1 MNKILDGK
9 EFSKKLKQNIKEKV
23 SEYKVEY
30 NKVPKLVA
38 IMVGDSEASKTY
50 VNMKEKACLNV
61 GVDPVNVQLEKCTTE
76 ELIEIINKY
85 NDDPT
90 VSGIMI
96 QHPLPK
102 SLDEKKCV
110 EAIKPE
116 KDVDGLT
123 ESNFAKLCFN
133 QEGLFPCTPKG
144 IIELIKEYN
153 IDLTGKKVLIIGR
166 SQILGKPLSMMMLNE
181 NATVTIAHSKTEE
194 IEKLTKRADV
204 VCACL
209 GKPNFVKPEWV
220 KKGTILIDAGYNAGN
235 SGDIDAEAYKKASY
249 YTPVPGGVGPVT
261 VAELLNQTLIA
272 FEKQNNI
279 K

>member
-30 NKVPKLVA
+30 NKVPKLVT

-61 GVDPVNVQLEKCTTE
+61 GIDPVNVQLEKCTTE

-235 SGDIDAEAYKKASY
+235 IGDIDAEAYKKASY

>member
-30 NKVPKLVA
+30 NKVPKLVT

-235 SGDIDAEAYKKASY
+235 IGDIDAEAYKKASY

>member
-30 NKVPKLVA
+30 NKVPKLVT

-61 GVDPVNVQLEKCTTE
+61 GIDPVNVQLEKCTTE

-123 ESNFAKLCFN
+123 ESNFAKLCVN

-144 IIELIKEYN
+144 IIELIKEYT

-235 SGDIDAEAYKKASY
+235 IGDIDAEAYKKASY

>member
-30 NKVPKLVA
+30 NKVPKLVT

-61 GVDPVNVQLEKCTTE
+61 GIDPVNVQLEKCTTE

-220 KKGTILIDAGYNAGN
+220 KKGTILIIHDG
-235 SGDIDAEAYKKASY
+235 
-249 YTPVPGGVGPVT
+249 
-261 VAELLNQTLIA
+261 L
-272 FEKQNNI
+272 
-279 K
+279 

>member
-30 NKVPKLVA
+30 NKVPKLVT

-153 IDLTGKKVLIIGR
+153 IDLTGKKVLIIG
-166 SQILGKPLSMMMLNE
+166 
-181 NATVTIAHSKTEE
+181 
-194 IEKLTKRADV
+194 
-204 VCACL
+204 
-209 GKPNFVKPEWV
+209 
-220 KKGTILIDAGYNAGN
+220 KK
-235 SGDIDAEAYKKASY
+235 
-249 YTPVPGGVGPVT
+249 
-261 VAELLNQTLIA
+261 
-272 FEKQNNI
+272 
-279 K
+279 

>member
-23 SEYKVEY
+23 SKYKVEY
-30 NKVPKLVA
+30 NKVPKLVT

-61 GVDPVNVQLEKCTTE
+61 GIDPVNVQLEKCTTE

-85 NDDPT
+85 NDDPK

-235 SGDIDAEAYKKASY
+235 IGDIDAEAYKKASY

>member
-30 NKVPKLVA
+30 NKVPKLVT

-61 GVDPVNVQLEKCTTE
+61 GIDPVNVQLEKCTTE

-110 EAIKPE
+110 EAIKSE

-235 SGDIDAEAYKKASY
+235 IGDIDAEAYKKASY

>member
-30 NKVPKLVA
+30 NKVPKLVT

-61 GVDPVNVQLEKCTTE
+61 GIDPVNVQLEKCTTE

-235 SGDIDAEAYKKASY
+235 IGDIDAEAYKKASY
-249 YTPVPGGVGPVT
+249 YTPVPGGIGPVT

>member
-30 NKVPKLVA
+30 NKVPKLVT

-61 GVDPVNVQLEKCTTE
+61 GIDPVNVQLEKCTTE

-235 SGDIDAEAYKKASY
+235 IGDIDAEAYKKASY

-272 FEKQNNI
+272 FEKQNN
-279 K
+279 KK

>member
-30 NKVPKLVA
+30 NKVPKLVT

-61 GVDPVNVQLEKCTTE
+61 GIDPVNVQLEKCTTE

-123 ESNFAKLCFN
+123 ESNFAKLCVN

-235 SGDIDAEAYKKASY
+235 IGDIDAEAYKKASY

>member
-30 NKVPKLVA
+30 NKVPKLVT

-61 GVDPVNVQLEKCTTE
+61 GIDPVNVQLEKCTTE

-102 SLDEKKCV
+102 TLDEKKCV

-235 SGDIDAEAYKKASY
+235 IGDIDAEAYKKASY

>member
-30 NKVPKLVA
+30 NKVPKLVT

-61 GVDPVNVQLEKCTTE
+61 GIDPVNVQLEKCTTE
-76 ELIEIINKY
+76 ELIEIINQY

-110 EAIKPE
+110 EAIKSE

-235 SGDIDAEAYKKASY
+235 IGDIDAEAYKKASY

>member
-30 NKVPKLVA
+30 NKVPKLVT

-133 QEGLFPCTPKG
+133 QEGLFPCTRKG

-235 SGDIDAEAYKKASY
+235 IGDIDAEAYKKASY

>member
-23 SEYKVEY
+23 SKYKVEY
-30 NKVPKLVA
+30 NKVPKLVT

-61 GVDPVNVQLEKCTTE
+61 GIDPVNVQLEKCTTE

-235 SGDIDAEAYKKASY
+235 IGDIDAEAYKKASY